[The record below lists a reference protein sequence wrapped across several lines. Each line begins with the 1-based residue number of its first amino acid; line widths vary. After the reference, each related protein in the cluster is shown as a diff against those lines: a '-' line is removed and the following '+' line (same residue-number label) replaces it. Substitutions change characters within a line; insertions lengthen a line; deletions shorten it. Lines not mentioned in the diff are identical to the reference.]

1 MRVCARARVCV
12 CLCVWGGDVCVGGVR
27 VCACAPVC
35 VRACVYVCVC
45 VCERERERG
54 GGLSKGVCGC
64 VGVGRGV
71 GVVRSICLPSVPVY
85 FRLDRLPIYLT
96 RLLSLPSRISFK
108 SVLQLKQPCSGDR
121 PLLIHHSYQTV
132 DFPTN
137 ETPAA

>member
-1 MRVCARARVCV
+1 MRA
-12 CLCVWGGDVCVGGVR
+12 
-27 VCACAPVC
+27 C
-35 VRACVYVCVC
+35 VRACMCVCVC
-45 VCERERERG
+45 VCVRERERG
-54 GGLSKGVCGC
+54 CLRVC
-64 VGVGRGV
+64 VGVWVCGGGGV

-121 PLLIHHSYQTV
+121 PLLIHHSYQAV